1 MKKKIIILSF
11 SFLILFGIFFNFLI
25 LYSLIFLIFA
35 LKLYSKFS
43 YLKIIGTCI
52 FFTFILFE
60 IFNKQNEE
68 NNEYKIQS
76 NIEYEINKDYGY
88 HPKKNKIFSDK
99 IFFKN
104 ELIKENFYTI
114 NEYGHRNIKNKNS
127 NSKCIVLHGGSI
139 TFGQTLDDNENLP
152 FLLKSVLDDDF
163 NVFNYAFNG
172 YGAHQFLSKI
182 ENEYIDEI
190 KNCKKLFILYQFI
203 PDHIGRSAGKRSW
216 GDKSPRYY
224 IMDNN
229 LISSGFFS
237 NFPYKIV
244 MKLRKNF
251 RSSKVLNIFYKVD
264 SINSKDIQIFLKILL
279 EIEKKVKQKFYDSE
293 FVYIL
298 WDDMKNKDNNLNN
311 FFSTRKKIN
320 IKDLNIKEEYIKNS
334 IVGDNHPTKE
344 FNVIL
349 ANNIKTIFENK
360 K

>member
-1 MKKKIIILSF
+1 M
-11 SFLILFGIFFNFLI
+11 
-25 LYSLIFLIFA
+25 
-35 LKLYSKFS
+35 
-43 YLKIIGTCI
+43 
-52 FFTFILFE
+52 
-60 IFNKQNEE
+60 
-68 NNEYKIQS
+68 
-76 NIEYEINKDYGY
+76 
-88 HPKKNKIFSDK
+88 
-99 IFFKN
+99 
-104 ELIKENFYTI
+104 IKENFYTI

-182 ENEYIDEI
+182 EKKYIDEI

-320 IKDLNIKEEYIKNS
+320 IKDLNIKEEYIKNN

-344 FNVIL
+344 FNVI
-349 ANNIKTIFENK
+349 
-360 K
+360 